1 MTEKMPCA
9 FGSVL
14 LMSKDK
20 QKYAEVYLL
29 QQQWAHRLALAC
41 LRYAL
46 SLDRYFGEEM
56 LVHFN

>member
-1 MTEKMPCA
+1 
-9 FGSVL
+9 
-14 LMSKDK
+14 MSKDR